1 MSVGTD
7 RLTSVLLVAIDTMHS
22 AGNYLHSAGEV
33 NIT

>member
-7 RLTSVLLVAIDTMHS
+7 CLTILLLVALDTMHS

>member
-1 MSVGTD
+1 MRVGTD
-7 RLTSVLLVAIDTMHS
+7 RLTSVFLVALDTMDS